1 VPKKSEPAED
11 AGSWFDE
18 EAVTH
23 AASSTFSENEQQIIC
38 CGARFRRGGEDRS
51 IVLLEEQQ
59 PAGDVFGIAQLPF
72 YSEVGAQ
79 KGCAQL
85 GNEFLDRICLGAE
98 GILTA

>member
-38 CGARFRRGGEDRS
+38 CGARFRRGGEDGS

-59 PAGDVFGIAQLPF
+59 PAGDV
-72 YSEVGAQ
+72 YSEVSAQ

-85 GNEFLDRICLGAE
+85 GNEFLGRICLRADA
-98 GILTA
+98 IPTA